1 MLFDKPQSAEGTTSL
16 LIAHSSSFVSRLKSL
31 DPSTS
36 LHFAQDDTV
45 CCLSLKVPKAR
56 PHVSSLSPP
65 LSSLVCRAEGPF
77 FCLNNVVPVVALR
90 DFSGLVLFAI
100 GRGVVEF

>member
-1 MLFDKPQSAEGTTSL
+1 MLFDKPQSAEGTTSR

-36 LHFAQDDTV
+36 LQFAQDDTV

-56 PHVSSLSPP
+56 PHSSLPTA
-65 LSSLVCRAEGPF
+65 LD
-77 FCLNNVVPVVALR
+77 NVVPVVALR
-90 DFSGLVLFAI
+90 DFSGLVLFAV
-100 GRGVVEF
+100 GCGVVEF